1 MKKRAV
7 RNNETI
13 RGYVDIL
20 RLLKSNS
27 EFGQSY
33 EALLGNLQL
42 LSVSRPC
49 GTILVT
55 STQPE
60 EGKST
65 VTLGLA
71 LAMMLVGKK
80 VLVFDSD
87 LRKPRIHQ
95 LLGLDNKRGAAD
107 VMDGSL
113 GVQDVIQALEI
124 ADSASPGNKQTLGVI
139 TSGKVSPNAL
149 QLVANSKLKIDLD
162 KLKTLYDCV
171 LLDSAPVLAVS
182 DPLLLAPLVDGII
195 IVLSPGAVTE
205 KDAKLA
211 KERLEQAGGHILG
224 VVMNRFNEALH
235 GPGFHPYNDYYVSS

>member
-1 MKKRAV
+1 MKKKIV
-7 RNNETI
+7 QNNGTI
-13 RGYVDIL
+13 RGYADIL

-27 EFGQSY
+27 EFAQSY
-33 EALLGNLQL
+33 EALLSNLQL
-42 LSVSRPC
+42 LDVSRPC

-60 EGKST
+60 EGKTT
-65 VTLGLA
+65 VTVSLA
-71 LAMMLVGKK
+71 LAMTLVGKK

-95 LLGLDNKRGAAD
+95 LLGLENTQGVAD
-107 VMDGSL
+107 VIDGSL

-124 ADSASPGNKQTLGVI
+124 AGSERTSNKQALGVI

-149 QLVANSKLKIDLD
+149 QLVVNSKLKIDLD
-162 KLKTLYDCV
+162 RLKTLYDCV

-235 GPGFHPYNDYYVSS
+235 GPGFHPYKDYYLS